1 MSMSDVG
8 LKNYAV
14 YPYQI
19 DLKLS
24 RLVCQGNELQ
34 RRRNMRALS
43 LW

>member
-1 MSMSDVG
+1 MSDVG

-24 RLVCQGNELQ
+24 KYLDWFAKEMNCKDAETWEL
-34 RRRNMRALS
+34 
-43 LW
+43 